1 MADKTTNVWRS
12 TAIWWENLKRSL
24 DVTAYVKAGIS
35 SRVYFILGKFNIR
48 KKQHHQQKQQEKQ
61 EQNKTKQENIW
72 TFSQFW
78 VTDRKVEFTAKGL
91 AVV

>member
-1 MADKTTNVWRS
+1 MWMTLGFSGKEGGNKFPCLFYS
-12 TAIWWENLKRSL
+12 WE
-24 DVTAYVKAGIS
+24 
-35 SRVYFILGKFNIR
+35 FNIR

-78 VTDRKVEFTAKGL
+78 VTDRKVEFIAKGL